1 MVCFKSKRI
10 EKVLAAILCLMVVV
24 SAFPITALAATTAY
38 ENQFTFTVKNQGSTG
53 LKDAEVS
60 YSIYVGDYDTKPDEE
75 AYFTGTVTTDAN
87 GECVLEK
94 VDSTLQTTMNDA
106 SEDVATIFYTV
117 TCDGYNEESSS
128 TKIEVS
134 NFTDNVDVE
143 LEEKTPAVPDT
154 ATVTVNGVG
163 ENATVTIDGTEQEQA
178 TVTIDSEVDVVI
190 APKAGYY
197 IKSIEVNGESVDGFP
212 AAGEDKFNS
221 YDATLK
227 ITENTEIAVVMAKA
241 VTVTVSDFND
251 AAGTVKLNDVD
262 YSAPLSLDKGD
273 TVKLSVNT
281 NKNYQISTIII
292 NGSPIEV
299 NGTEYEDDAITVN
312 EDTTIEV
319 SFVRLYTVEVEYDA
333 ATGELTTT
341 PDHNAGKITVK
352 EGHETI
358 SITVTPNSNYR
369 VSAVKK
375 TVGNEETD
383 YTFEDN
389 GQVYTDTISNI
400 DKDYKYIITFAPNRF
415 DVTTE
420 INNNTYGTATVSA
433 KVDYN
438 GSTNVEISPKAGY
451 GVSVV
456 KVNSV
461 EIDYT
466 KLSYNEEENKYTYSL
481 EGVTENTT
489 ISVEFAEIEK
499 SAYQSP
505 DVTDNFGTALN
516 VIKNNDYIEYVF
528 KKGQTVTLETDK
540 SGIRINGEATGFR
553 FTTPEW
559 STQKT
564 TEIKKIEI
572 YSDEWVN
579 AFKVKGW
586 SEVELTKPIKITF
599 DENIDEDAVKLSVP
613 ELNGYTVYNS
623 DVNVTVDVKD
633 SLSGIKSIDYF
644 VTNEEIEDGKG
655 YGDVVDDKKVQS
667 GNLYTYNADVDDEV
681 KTLLTKDILVSAEGE
696 YVTVWVKLTDNA
708 NNSTFEKIEFSVDK
722 TAPEVSVSIDGTP
735 ATTTTAGQ
743 GYYNQARTATI
754 TVIEPQGYS
763 FNPTGLVIE
772 ITKSKKGEKTQT
784 TTPIESKIENWG
796 VDEQDKTKHTYK
808 IEFEPDYTYT
818 WKLISYS
825 SNATKVE
832 SAQIEVDEESK
843 TVWNFTVDNQKPTGE
858 LSYNFIDV
866 VWKTILE
873 KITFGYFTNDKVTCS
888 VNAKDEHSDIA
899 SIEYY
904 ELVADSDLYKDIL
917 SDGKVSEEEVNKRM
931 SFAKY
936 PENKFEITAAEE
948 KDGKRFNVFA
958 KITDLAGNV
967 TYIGADG
974 VIIDKTALKID
985 IEPGKSNGNGYYNG
999 NFEVNVK
1006 VAEQGREDIQSGIK
1020 SIDYKICV
1028 DGEEKVKENI
1038 YTKGENID
1046 YSCEKDIE
1054 VSAANCNGNDV
1065 KFIVTAV
1072 DNAGNDFEKTVT
1084 LAPIDTVFRNDDIKV
1099 INGNTGLK
1107 EGYYT
1112 DLKATIEIKEK
1123 NFDSD
1128 NVKVF
1133 IGATD
1138 AAGKPIDDSYEI
1150 SQWTSNPNGDIH
1162 TATVKFIKDAN
1173 YTFVIDATDKAGNE
1187 AKFEK
1192 VEFTVDKT
1200 APTGSVIVE
1209 GSVWEQINNTIRFEF
1224 GNTSRKVT
1232 AEDVKDTTTETKDI
1246 KIEYYISD
1254 EDVFLTDKAL
1264 EGKTWKPFPDEGI
1277 TKEPNSQFVVY
1288 LKLIDKVGNY
1298 SFIWSNG
1305 HILDEKVS
1313 EVKFE
1318 TSDPSGTNDEG
1329 NSFYNGNVS
1338 VTAKVT
1344 DKINDQDVSS
1354 GIKKISAV
1362 VIKDGEETEKFEPY
1376 MFEGETT
1383 KENIKLSIS
1392 KDYNFEVD
1400 AEKNNSCNVIAHV
1413 TVEDNAGNVETYDLP
1428 LDIDVTPPKVVV
1440 DFSDTKNDE
1449 AKENC
1454 FTSRTATVT
1463 ITERTHHFNAQKA
1476 TDSIKITAENA
1487 KGEAVSNAYEIST
1500 WTTTEGKTP
1509 DEATHTATITFRED
1523 ANYTFDIEYQDLA
1536 GNKAEDYEKQIFTVD
1551 TKVPTGSI
1559 NIISKEGREATW
1571 NELVTELTFGFWS
1584 KEKITISATSSD
1596 VTSKDIKVEY
1606 FVDYAKE
1613 PGSLTLKT
1621 KDDLEAVNNDTWK
1634 EFEKAFD
1641 VVANNEFIVYLKL
1654 TDNSGN
1660 IEFISTNGLIVDDQ
1674 HPDIESV
1681 APEVTVEP
1689 VESPLNGIY
1698 KGDVKVAIK
1707 VVDPTVGGTYSGLNK
1722 VTYKVINNALV
1733 DEKGNKKVTQ
1743 SGDLFVFDGE
1753 NPTQKELTNEFETTI
1768 VVDSKLNNSND
1779 VQIIVC
1785 AVDNAGNG
1793 IDNSQTDSQGY
1804 TNIKLDITAPTIDI
1818 AYDNNAVDSNKYFAK
1833 NRTATITLT
1842 ERNFKANDV
1851 EIVVT
1856 RDGEK
1861 VVTNPTW
1868 TMIAGTSENL
1878 DDTKYVAKIPYTKD
1892 GDYKFS
1898 IAYTDLAGNKCTS
1911 IEYAD
1916 GTKASDDFTI
1926 DKTNP
1931 VIKVT
1936 YDNNDV
1942 KNGNY
1947 YKAERTATIQIT
1959 EHNFNTKRVKAV
1971 IGATDDGAAAKVP
1984 VVSKWNTQGDVHTA
1998 TVYYPGD
2005 ARYTFDIDY
2014 TDLAG
2019 NKAADYKGDTF
2030 FVDKTKPTL
2039 KITNVS
2045 NDAAYAGKVAPV
2057 VSYSDTNFDKETVK
2071 ITLRGAKRGEIKNNG
2086 TEADAKN
2093 GAVFTFANFE
2103 NIKSVDDIYTLTA
2116 TLTDKAGN
2124 TSTETVRFSVNRF
2137 GSTYELSKS
2146 LQKYNG
2152 AYVQSVEDIVITE
2165 VNANRLENI
2174 KLTLFKNSE
2183 TIVLKENT
2191 DYKITVNGGGG
2202 SWYSY
2207 TYTVF
2212 KSVFSDDGV
2221 YRLSIHS
2228 EDAAGNIAENTLD
2241 TKDKE
2246 ISFGI
2251 DTTLPNIVVANLKQG
2266 ETYPE
2271 AQKEVKLSVNDNMII
2286 ETLTVYFDDS
2296 ETPFASW
2303 TAKEI
2308 ADIVAENGEFKF
2320 VIPGDNGEEHKVRI
2334 VCVDAAGNTQEQ
2346 IIDDFYVTTN
2356 KFVQFYNNKA
2366 LFFGSIGGGV
2376 AVIALV
2382 VFFVVKKRKSK

>member
-24 SAFPITALAATTAY
+24 SAFPITALASTTTY
-38 ENQFTFTVKNQGSTG
+38 ENKFTFTVKNQGSTG
-53 LKDAEVS
+53 LEDAEVS
-60 YSIYVGDYDTKPDEE
+60 YSIYVGDYDTKPDGA

-87 GECVLEK
+87 GECSLVE
-94 VDSTLQTTMNDA
+94 VDSALETAMNDA
-106 SEDVATIFYTV
+106 YVDVATIFYTV
-117 TCDGYNEESSS
+117 TCDGYEVVSSS

-143 LEEKTPAVPDT
+143 LEEETPAVPDT
-154 ATVTVNGVG
+154 ATVTVSGAG

-197 IKSIEVNGESVDGFP
+197 IKSIEIDGESVEGFP
-212 AAGEDKFNS
+212 ATGENKFKS
-221 YDATLK
+221 YEETLT
-227 ITENTEIAVVMAKA
+227 ITEDMVIAVVLAKA
-241 VTVTVSDFND
+241 VTVTVADFND
-251 AAGTVKLNDVD
+251 DAGTVKLNDAD
-262 YSAPLSLDKGD
+262 YSVPLSLDKGD
-273 TVKLSVNT
+273 TVKLSVNA
-281 NKNYQISTIII
+281 NENYQISTIII
-292 NGSPIEV
+292 NGTPIEV

-333 ATGELTTT
+333 DTGELTTT

-375 TVGNEETD
+375 TVGNEESD

-389 GQVYTDTISNI
+389 GHVYTDTISNI
-400 DKDYKYIITFAPNRF
+400 DKDYKYIITFLPNRF

-489 ISVEFAEIEK
+489 ISIEFAEIEK

-505 DVTDNFGTALN
+505 DVTDNFGDALN
-516 VIKNNDYIEYVF
+516 VIENDDYIEYVF
-528 KKGQTVTLETDK
+528 KKGQTVELNTDK
-540 SGIRINGEATGFR
+540 SGIRINGYKFGDVNR

-564 TEIKKIEI
+564 TEITKIEI
-572 YSDEWVN
+572 YSSEWDREN
-579 AFKVKGW
+579 FKVKGW

-599 DENIDEDAVKLSVP
+599 DETTDGEEAVALSVP

-623 DVNVTVDVKD
+623 DVNVTVNAKD

-644 VTNEEIEDGKG
+644 VTDEKIEAGKG
-655 YGDVVDDKKVQS
+655 YDDVDNEAKAES
-667 GNLYTYNADVDDEV
+667 GNLYTYNDGDAVE
-681 KTLLTKDILVSAEGE
+681 TLLTKDILVSAEGE

-772 ITKSKKGEKTQT
+772 ITKSKKGET
-784 TTPIESKIENWG
+784 TETKQSIGSTAENWE
-796 VDEQDKTKHTYK
+796 VYEDDKTKHTYK

-818 WKLISYS
+818 WELTSYS

-873 KITFGYFTNDKVTCS
+873 EITFGYFTNDKVTCS

-904 ELVADSDLYKDIL
+904 KLVAGSELYNDIL
-917 SDGKVSEEEVNKRM
+917 SDGKISEADVEKM
-931 SFAKY
+931 SFAEY
-936 PENKFEITAAEE
+936 PENKFEITEE
-948 KDGKRFNVFA
+948 ERFNVFA

-974 VIIDKTALKID
+974 VIIDKTELNID
-985 IEPGKSNGNGYYNG
+985 IAPDSTNGTGYYYNA
-999 NFEVNVK
+999 NFEVNVN
-1006 VAEQGREDIQSGIK
+1006 VAEQGRKDIQSGIK

-1038 YTKGENID
+1038 YTKDKSID

-1054 VSAANCNGNDV
+1054 VSAENCNGNDV

-1072 DNAGNDFEKTVT
+1072 DNAGNEFEKTVT
-1084 LAPIDTVFRNDDIKV
+1084 LAPIDTVFRDNDITVTFD
-1099 INGNTGLK
+1099 GDTGLR
-1107 EGYYT
+1107 EDYYT

-1123 NFDSD
+1123 NFDSE
-1128 NVKVF
+1128 NVQVL

-1138 AAGKPIDDSYEI
+1138 AAGETIDGSYTI

-1162 TATVKFIKDAN
+1162 TATVTFNKDAD
-1173 YTFVIDATDKAGNE
+1173 YTFAIEATDKAGNDASFKE
-1187 AKFEK
+1187 VK
-1192 VEFTVDKT
+1192 FTVDKT
-1200 APTGSVIVE
+1200 VPTGSVIVE
-1209 GSVWEQINNTIRFEF
+1209 GSVWEQIGDIIRFEF

-1232 AEDVKDTTTETKDI
+1232 AENVKDTTTKTENI

-1264 EGKTWKPFPDEGI
+1264 KDKEWKPFPDEGI
-1277 TKEPNSQFVVY
+1277 TKDPDSQFVVY
-1288 LKLIDKVGNY
+1288 LKLTDKVGNY
-1298 SFIWSNG
+1298 SFIYSNG

-1318 TSDPSGTNDEG
+1318 TSASAGTDDQEH
-1329 NSFYNGNVS
+1329 SLYNGNVS

-1344 DKINDQDVSS
+1344 DIINDQDASS
-1354 GIKKISAV
+1354 GIKEISAV
-1362 VIKDGEETEKFEPY
+1362 VTKDGKETENFKPY

-1383 KENIKLSIS
+1383 KENIQLSLS
-1392 KDYNFEVD
+1392 KDYNFVVD

-1428 LDIDVTPPKVVV
+1428 LDIDITPPKVVV
-1440 DFSDTKNDE
+1440 DFSDTKKDD

-1509 DEATHTATITFRED
+1509 DEDTHTATITFRED

-1536 GNKAEDYEKQIFTVD
+1536 GNKADDYEKQIFTVD

-1571 NELVTELTFGFWS
+1571 NELVTGLTFGFWS

-1681 APEVTVEP
+1681 APEVTAEP

-1779 VQIIVC
+1779 VQIIVY

-1911 IEYAD
+1911 IKYAD
-1916 GTKASDDFTI
+1916 GTIASNDFTI
-1926 DKTNP
+1926 DKTKP
-1931 VIKVT
+1931 VVKVT

-1959 EHNFNTKRVKAV
+1959 EHNFNTKRVNAV
-1971 IGATDDGAAAKVP
+1971 IGATDDGATTKVP
-1984 VVSKWNTQGDVHTA
+1984 VLSKWNSQGDVHTA

-2019 NKAADYKGDTF
+2019 NKADDYKGDTF
-2030 FVDKTKPTL
+2030 YVDKTKPTL

-2045 NDAAYAGKVAPV
+2045 NDAAYAGSVAPV
-2057 VSYSDTNFDKETVK
+2057 VSYSDTNIDKETVK
-2071 ITLRGAKRGEIKNNG
+2071 ITLRGANRGEVKANG
-2086 TEADAKN
+2086 TKADAKN
-2093 GAVFTFANFE
+2093 GEVFTFANFE

-2116 TLTDKAGN
+2116 TLTDRAGN

-2152 AYVQSVEDIVITE
+2152 AYVQTVDDIVITE

-2183 TIVLKENT
+2183 TIILKENT
-2191 DYKITVNGGGG
+2191 DYKVTVNGGGG

-2212 KSVFSDDGV
+2212 KSVFSDDGI

-2228 EDAAGNIAENTLD
+2228 EDAAGNVAENTLD